1 MNQTGCSAVG
11 SAPALGA
18 GCRGFESLHS
28 DQKSKGGAAGAAL
41 VFFTGKG
48 FEGRAAQSK
57 CPVDTCDR
65 ERPRRPLRSVPANSR
80 QALLRWIA
88 LNGVFKLDRRQPAC
102 VFILVQHNLSCN
114 QMPILRRNR
123 TRRANRIPSLRP
135 KRKSCRA
142 SGRVFALY
150 CSFFNFQFSVFIKD
164 RQDFLNEY

>member
-1 MNQTGCSAVG
+1 MPGCSAVG

-41 VFFTGKG
+41 VFFYR
-48 FEGRAAQSK
+48 EGIRRTSGTEQVSGGHL
-57 CPVDTCDR
+57 
-65 ERPRRPLRSVPANSR
+65 RPRATKRPLRSVPANSR

-164 RQDFLNEY
+164 RQNFLNEY